1 MQKDNAREY
10 EDASTAHA
18 TDVVPLSAAHAM
30 DVAALA
36 EKLGADV
43 TNGLTSE
50 DAERRLT
57 ENGHNV
63 IMAEE
68 GRSVFAIVI
77 AQIKNPIV
85 YVLLVAAVVSLVLG
99 ESLDAIAI
107 AIVLAINTGI
117 GFYLEFQAERSMQE
131 LKDLSATKAV
141 VWRAGERKEIDA
153 TEVVLGDV
161 VLLEEGYL
169 VPADGRIVELA
180 GLQVNESSLTGE
192 SIPVDKSDQQI
203 DANTQLAD
211 RTCMVYGATHVT
223 RGRGRI
229 LITATGMHTEVGR
242 IAELVGSSDQSTTP
256 LEKKLQ
262 SLSIKMIAITV
273 VIAGI
278 VLVSGLASGRQLMEI
293 VTIMLALSVAAIP
306 EGLPIVATIALA
318 SGALRMA
325 RRNVIVKQLSSVE
338 TIGSADVI
346 CTDKTGTLTENR
358 VGVESVVTANAT
370 HLLTEDAL
378 LADADAAQILTAGF
392 LCNNAV
398 METANAS
405 GDPIEVALR
414 NAAVTAKLDTSELLQ
429 RAPRIAEEPFS
440 SETKVMATL
449 HQREQGF
456 VVYAKGATE
465 ELLKYCTSSSN
476 GAGGQ
481 EKGPSGFDAQRWLD
495 AEHQLAANGFR
506 VLGFATAD
514 FAQKPQKMLADLM
527 FIGLVGMV
535 DPLRADVK
543 PAIQECIE
551 AGIRVIMITG
561 DHPATALKIGK
572 ELGIETADRVV
583 TGSSI
588 DGGAW
593 DDERLTAN
601 VFARVNPEHKLALVT
616 ALQEQDS
623 VVVMTGDGINDTP
636 ALRKADVGVAM
647 GQRGVAVAKEVADVV
662 IKDDAFTS
670 IVAAVREGR
679 IIFDNIRAFVIYLLS
694 GNLSELLVIGA
705 TAVMNVP
712 FQLVPLQ
719 ILFIN
724 LLSDVLPAL
733 ALAFTEGRSD
743 IMRSKPHGLQDPLVA
758 SRHWRAIVV
767 YGIVIA
773 SCSMGAVV
781 WAGTMT
787 HDGNSVLQ
795 QNNVFF
801 FTLVLSQMIHVFNM
815 GGRNRLSRSV
825 LRNRYVWA
833 ALGMNVVLI
842 ALAHAFVFTREVLS
856 IQTIGFREWLV
867 VIAFSLLSFIV
878 NYLAKRVLA
887 RIKTAP

>member
-358 VGVESVVTANAT
+358 VGVESVVT
-370 HLLTEDAL
+370 
-378 LADADAAQILTAGF
+378 
-392 LCNNAV
+392 
-398 METANAS
+398 
-405 GDPIEVALR
+405 
-414 NAAVTAKLDTSELLQ
+414 
-429 RAPRIAEEPFS
+429 
-440 SETKVMATL
+440 
-449 HQREQGF
+449 
-456 VVYAKGATE
+456 
-465 ELLKYCTSSSN
+465 
-476 GAGGQ
+476 
-481 EKGPSGFDAQRWLD
+481 
-495 AEHQLAANGFR
+495 
-506 VLGFATAD
+506 
-514 FAQKPQKMLADLM
+514 
-527 FIGLVGMV
+527 
-535 DPLRADVK
+535 
-543 PAIQECIE
+543 
-551 AGIRVIMITG
+551 
-561 DHPATALKIGK
+561 
-572 ELGIETADRVV
+572 
-583 TGSSI
+583 
-588 DGGAW
+588 
-593 DDERLTAN
+593 
-601 VFARVNPEHKLALVT
+601 
-616 ALQEQDS
+616 
-623 VVVMTGDGINDTP
+623 
-636 ALRKADVGVAM
+636 
-647 GQRGVAVAKEVADVV
+647 
-662 IKDDAFTS
+662 
-670 IVAAVREGR
+670 
-679 IIFDNIRAFVIYLLS
+679 LS
-694 GNLSELLVIGA
+694 L
-705 TAVMNVP
+705 
-712 FQLVPLQ
+712 
-719 ILFIN
+719 
-724 LLSDVLPAL
+724 
-733 ALAFTEGRSD
+733 
-743 IMRSKPHGLQDPLVA
+743 
-758 SRHWRAIVV
+758 
-767 YGIVIA
+767 
-773 SCSMGAVV
+773 
-781 WAGTMT
+781 
-787 HDGNSVLQ
+787 
-795 QNNVFF
+795 
-801 FTLVLSQMIHVFNM
+801 IH
-815 GGRNRLSRSV
+815 
-825 LRNRYVWA
+825 
-833 ALGMNVVLI
+833 I
-842 ALAHAFVFTREVLS
+842 
-856 IQTIGFREWLV
+856 
-867 VIAFSLLSFIV
+867 
-878 NYLAKRVLA
+878 
-887 RIKTAP
+887 